1 MEEKQGLL
9 TEERR
14 KGEEGHP
21 WLSLLAL
28 LLSIP
33 LLLMLISVLHPFS
46 TFFTHHPQPS
56 PKPCTGGCSVQLV
69 ESIPEGLVFNSTVKH
84 LSTHAA
90 WSQLLGLAKEE
101 VLLAGMYW
109 TLKGST
115 LYPDPSD
122 WAGEDIFQKL
132 HKAVGSGKIS
142 LKIAQNAAAPGKSP
156 ETEELAKAG
165 AEVRGVNFTALMG
178 AGILHTKVPEHTT
191 LFQVCNNIGFSCGL
205 LMDVTF
211 MSAQQISTGDH

>member
-1 MEEKQGLL
+1 MESIYSYSFRKVDVMEEKEALL
-9 TEERR
+9 DERR
-14 KGEEGHP
+14 GREEGHP

-33 LLLMLISVLHPFS
+33 LLLMCISFLHPFS
-46 TFFTHHPQPS
+46 THHPHSS
-56 PKPCTGGCSVQLV
+56 PKPCTGSCSVQLV
-69 ESIPEGLVFNSTVKH
+69 ESIPEGLVFNSSVKH

-90 WSQLLGLAKEE
+90 WSQLLGLAEEE

-109 TLKGST
+109 TLKGAT

-132 HKAVGSGKIS
+132 HKAAASGKIS

-156 ETEELAKAG
+156 ETEELATAG
-165 AEVRGVNFTALMG
+165 AEVKGVNFTALMG
-178 AGILHTKVPEHTT
+178 AGILHTKVRILPTNLSPKLT
-191 LFQVCNNIGFSCGL
+191 MLVLAVGC
-205 LMDVTF
+205 
-211 MSAQQISTGDH
+211 

>member
-1 MEEKQGLL
+1 MEEKQALL
-9 TEERR
+9 
-14 KGEEGHP
+14 GEEEEEDGKPGGHP
-21 WLSLLAL
+21 WLSLLAI

-33 LLLMLISVLHPFS
+33 LLLMLLSFLHPLS
-46 TFFTHHPQPS
+46 TLYVDDVS
-56 PKPCTGGCSVQLV
+56 PKPCTGTCSVKLV

-90 WSQLLGLAKEE
+90 WSRLLKLAKKE

-122 WAGEDIFQKL
+122 WAGEDIFKKL
-132 HKAVGSGKIS
+132 HDAASNGIS

-178 AGILHTKVPEHTT
+178 AGILHTKV
-191 LFQVCNNIGFSCGL
+191 
-205 LMDVTF
+205 
-211 MSAQQISTGDH
+211 